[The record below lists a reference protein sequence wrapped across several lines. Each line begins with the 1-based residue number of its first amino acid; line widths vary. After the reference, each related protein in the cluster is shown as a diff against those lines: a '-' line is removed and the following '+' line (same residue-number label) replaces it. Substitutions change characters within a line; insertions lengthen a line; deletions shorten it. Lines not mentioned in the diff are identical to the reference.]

1 MVWQILSLTQ
11 SQSEGYQEQFT
22 RLRQETVASLPRIP
36 KITEQLILALLAGL
50 LFNWLNIP
58 VGWLL
63 GPMIMGI
70 IYVTIQGNSQPLPTV
85 FMTLGK
91 AFIGLATAV
100 RFSPETLSLATN
112 YAIPIL
118 LCVLLTGCLSLFHG
132 YLLSR
137 WAGIDRVTG
146 LLAFIPGA
154 ASTIVAI
161 GEEMGADAIAIA
173 VLQYVRVLLVVFV
186 IPSAAGLIFPANPVT
201 QVTANVAIDTN
212 SPMFLNLLVL
222 AGCCSVGIW
231 GGNRLRLPASGLLG
245 PMLVTLVAFWELPYQ
260 LQVPSWLFAT
270 GLLFMGVSIGL
281 KFNRQAAQ
289 KLLKALLIEVGL
301 VLVLIALCLGVGY
314 EFHVVTQVDTV
325 TAVLGFTPGG
335 IEAMIAT
342 VMQLGGDA
350 GLVLAMQMSRMLMI
364 IVMGP
369 WLISFL
375 MKIGKSSD
383 LGEGT
388 SQEEE
393 GKPTFRPQTVTK
405 DS

>member
-1 MVWQILSLTQ
+1 MVWKILPSTK
-11 SQSEGYQEQFT
+11 SPGDSYQEQLT
-22 RLRQETVASLPRIP
+22 QLRQKAVASLPRIQ
-36 KITEQLILALLAGL
+36 KITEQLALALLAGL
-50 LFNWLNIP
+50 LFYWLNIP

-70 IYVTIQGNSQPLPTV
+70 VYATFQGSPQPLPTV

-100 RFSPETLSLATN
+100 RFSPETLSLATT
-112 YAIPIL
+112 YAIPIV
-118 LCVLLTGCLSLFHG
+118 LCVLLTGSLSLFHG

-137 WAGIDRVTG
+137 LAGIDRVTG
-146 LLAFIPGA
+146 LLAFIPGV

-161 GEEMGADAIAIA
+161 GDEMGADAIAVA
-173 VLQYVRVLLVVFV
+173 VLQYLRVLLVVLV

-201 QVTANVAIDTN
+201 QTTANVAISSN
-212 SPMFLNLLVL
+212 PPIPMFLNLLVL
-222 AGCCSVGIW
+222 AVCCGVGIW

-245 PMLVTLVAFWELPYQ
+245 PMVVGLVAFWELPYE
-260 LQVPSWLFAT
+260 LQVPQWLFAT
-270 GLLFMGVSIGL
+270 GLLFVGVSIGL

-289 KLLKALLIEVGL
+289 KLLRAVLIEVVL
-301 VLVLIALCLGVGY
+301 VLMLIALCLGVGY
-314 EFHVVTQVDTV
+314 EFHVVTQVDTI

-364 IVMGP
+364 ILLGP
-369 WLISFL
+369 WLVSFL
-375 MKIGKSSD
+375 IKTGKNAD
-383 LGEGT
+383 LDEGT

-393 GKPTFRPQTVTK
+393 SKK
-405 DS
+405 LA

>member
-1 MVWQILSLTQ
+1 MLPATKSQGEGYREQLTQ
-11 SQSEGYQEQFT
+11 W
-22 RLRQETVASLPRIP
+22 RQKTVASLP
-36 KITEQLILALLAGL
+36 KIQQITQQLVLAILAGL
-50 LFNWLNIP
+50 LFDWLNIP

-63 GPMIMGI
+63 GPMIIGI
-70 IYVTIQGNSQPLPTV
+70 VYATIQGNPQPLPPV

-91 AFIGLATAV
+91 ATIGLATAV
-100 RFSPETLSLATN
+100 RFSPETLSMALN

-137 WAGIDRVTG
+137 LAGIDRVTG

-161 GEEMGADAIAIA
+161 GDEMGADAIAVA
-173 VLQYVRVLLVVFV
+173 VLQYLRVLLVVLV
-186 IPSAAGLIFPANPVT
+186 IPSLAGFILPAHPVT
-201 QVTANVAIDTN
+201 QATTSIAIN
-212 SPMFLNLLVL
+212 NHLPMPIFFNLLVL
-222 AGCCSVGIW
+222 AGCCGLGIW

-260 LQVPSWLFAT
+260 LQVPQWLFAT
-270 GLLFMGVSIGL
+270 GLLFVGVSIGL

-289 KLLKALLIEVGL
+289 KLLKAVLIEVGL
-301 VLVLIALCLGVGY
+301 ILVLILLCLGVGY
-314 EFHVVTQVDTV
+314 EFHVVTQVDTT

-350 GLVLAMQMSRMLMI
+350 GLVLAMQMCRMLMI
-364 IVMGP
+364 IVIAP
-369 WLISFL
+369 WLVAFL
-375 MKIGKSSD
+375 IKTGKSSD
-383 LGEGT
+383 GEEVG
-388 SQEEE
+388 EEE
-393 GKPTFRPQTVTK
+393 SQKLA
-405 DS
+405 

>member
-1 MVWQILSLTQ
+1 MVWKILPSTK
-11 SQSEGYQEQFT
+11 SQGKSYQEQLT
-22 RLRQETVASLPRIP
+22 QLKQKTVISLPRVQ
-36 KITEQLILALLAGL
+36 KITEQLILGLLAGL
-50 LFNWLNIP
+50 LFSWLNVP

-70 IYVTIQGNSQPLPTV
+70 VYATIASNPQPLPPV

-91 AFIGLATAV
+91 ASVGLATAV
-100 RFSPETLSLATN
+100 RFSPETLSMATT

-118 LCVLLTGCLSLFHG
+118 LCVLLTGSLSLFHG

-137 WAGIDRVTG
+137 WTGIDRVTG

-173 VLQYVRVLLVVFV
+173 VLQYLRVLLVVLF

-201 QVTANVAIDTN
+201 QATVNIAVDSNL
-212 SPMFLNLLVL
+212 PMPMLLNLLVL
-222 AGCCSVGIW
+222 AGCCGVGIW
-231 GGNRLRLPASGLLG
+231 GGNRLNLPASELLG
-245 PMLVTLVAFWELPYQ
+245 PMIVALVAFWELPYK
-260 LQVPSWLFAT
+260 LQVPPWLFAT
-270 GLLFMGVSIGL
+270 GLLFIGVYIGL

-289 KLLKALLIEVGL
+289 KLFKAVLIEVGL
-301 VLVLIALCLGVGY
+301 VLMLIVLCLGVGY

-335 IEAMIAT
+335 LEAMIAT

-350 GLVLAMQMSRMLMI
+350 GLVLTMQMSRMLMI
-364 IVMGP
+364 ILIGP

-375 MKIGKSSD
+375 MKTGKSSD
-383 LGEGT
+383 LDEGRIK
-388 SQEEE
+388 EEE
-393 GKPTFRPQTVTK
+393 AEKLV
-405 DS
+405 

>member
-22 RLRQETVASLPRIP
+22 RLRQETIASLPRIP

>member
-1 MVWQILSLTQ
+1 MVWKILPATKSQGEGYREQLTQ
-11 SQSEGYQEQFT
+11 WKQK
-22 RLRQETVASLPRIP
+22 TVASLP
-36 KITEQLILALLAGL
+36 KIQQITQQLVLAILAGL
-50 LFNWLNIP
+50 LFDWLNIP

-63 GPMIMGI
+63 GPMIIGI
-70 IYVTIQGNSQPLPTV
+70 VYATIQGNPQPLPPV

-91 AFIGLATAV
+91 ATIGLATAV
-100 RFSPETLSLATN
+100 RFSPETLSMALN

-137 WAGIDRVTG
+137 LAGIDRVTG

-161 GEEMGADAIAIA
+161 GDEMGADAIAVA
-173 VLQYVRVLLVVFV
+173 VLQYLRVLLVVLV
-186 IPSAAGLIFPANPVT
+186 IPSLAGFILPAHPVT
-201 QVTANVAIDTN
+201 QATTSIVINN
-212 SPMFLNLLVL
+212 HLPMPIFFNLLVL
-222 AGCCSVGIW
+222 AGCCGLGIW

-260 LQVPSWLFAT
+260 LQVPQWLFAI
-270 GLLFMGVSIGL
+270 GLLFVGVSIGL

-289 KLLKALLIEVGL
+289 KLLKAVLIEVGL
-301 VLVLIALCLGVGY
+301 VLVLILLCLGVGY
-314 EFHVVTQVDTV
+314 EFHVVTQVDTN

-350 GLVLAMQMSRMLMI
+350 GLVLAMQMCRMLMI
-364 IVMGP
+364 IVIAP
-369 WLISFL
+369 WLVAFL
-375 MKIGKSSD
+375 IKTGKSSD
-383 LGEGT
+383 GEEVG
-388 SQEEE
+388 EEE
-393 GKPTFRPQTVTK
+393 SQKLA
-405 DS
+405 

>member
-1 MVWQILSLTQ
+1 MVWKIFPLTQ
-11 SQSEGYQEQFT
+11 SQSEGYQAQFT
-22 RLRQETVASLPRIP
+22 RLRQKTVASLPKIP
-36 KITEQLILALLAGL
+36 KITGQLILALLAGL

-70 IYVTIQGNSQPLPTV
+70 IYVTIQGNPQPLPTV

-118 LCVLLTGCLSLFHG
+118 LCVLLTGSLSLFHG

-161 GEEMGADAIAIA
+161 GEEMGADAIAIT

-201 QVTANVAIDTN
+201 QVTASVAIDTN
-212 SPMFLNLLVL
+212 LPMFLNLLVL
-222 AGCCSVGIW
+222 AGCCIVGIW

-245 PMLVTLVAFWELPYQ
+245 PMLVTLVAFWELPYK

-270 GLLFMGVSIGL
+270 GLLFMGVSIGV
-281 KFNRQAAQ
+281 KFNLQAAQ
-289 KLLKALLIEVGL
+289 KLLKALFIEVGL
-301 VLVLIALCLGVGY
+301 VLVLIALCLGIGY
-314 EFHVVTQVDTV
+314 EFHVITQVDTV

-383 LGEGT
+383 FGEET

-393 GKPTFRPQTVTK
+393 GKNLTF
-405 DS
+405 